1 MSNPDVFSA
10 IIFISLHYKTPIV
23 AAAAAADMGFK
34 EFIVNPLTPLLSQS
48 TKSESFKVRST
59 HWNV

>member
-10 IIFISLHYKTPIV
+10 IVFISLHYKTPIV